1 MVLYT
6 SPHPDTI
13 PIPLYSIIL
22 RLWTTR
28 GNLLQGGR
36 LLVDYKHAT
45 SGLLV
50 IIVSYCWVVGGWRAL
65 VVIVSSSDRRGSVV
79 PLIAH
84 SQKKV
89 SAFPQ

>member
-13 PIPLYSIIL
+13 PIPVDSIIL
-22 RLWTTR
+22 RLWTIS
-28 GNLLQGGR
+28 GNLLQGGG
-36 LLVDYKHAT
+36 LLVDYKHTT

-50 IIVSYCWVVGGWRAL
+50 IIVIYCRVVGGWRAL

-79 PLIAH
+79 RLIA
-84 SQKKV
+84 STL
-89 SAFPQ
+89 S